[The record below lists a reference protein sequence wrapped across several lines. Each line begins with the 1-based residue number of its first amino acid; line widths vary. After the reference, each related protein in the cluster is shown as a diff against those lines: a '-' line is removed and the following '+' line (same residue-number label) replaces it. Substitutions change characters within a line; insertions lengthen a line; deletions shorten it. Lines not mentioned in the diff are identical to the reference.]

1 MCFHLLRSVLLCQTI
16 ETRHEELRVAW
27 VLCNYYSD
35 QILISTRCRRKGNYS
50 PFTCLHMDP
59 WARGVLLIIFIGNQ
73 DTILT
78 SILKIANLLLKKPSD
93 YHEN

>member
-1 MCFHLLRSVLLCQTI
+1 
-16 ETRHEELRVAW
+16 
-27 VLCNYYSD
+27 
-35 QILISTRCRRKGNYS
+35 
-50 PFTCLHMDP
+50 MDP